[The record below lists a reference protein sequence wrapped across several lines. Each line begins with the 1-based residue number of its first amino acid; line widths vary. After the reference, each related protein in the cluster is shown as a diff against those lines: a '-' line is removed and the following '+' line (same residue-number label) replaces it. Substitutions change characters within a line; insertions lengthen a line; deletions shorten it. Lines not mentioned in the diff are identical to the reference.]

1 MSGARSGRITGGDRA
16 PVTPAPAGPVGPAG
30 PAPGTVVAGASA
42 PPEGSATV
50 IATTSPNPAP
60 AQAALAVFIF
70 REIIAVLF
78 VGGWLLLFAGELI
91 TGKYEVPFWFHIV
104 GVGVMAYALG
114 INVAELTAFRPP
126 TAASV
131 LARNP

>member
-1 MSGARSGRITGGDRA
+1 MTAGSTGPQPIPIR
-16 PVTPAPAGPVGPAG
+16 PAGPVPPAAA
-30 PAPGTVVAGASA
+30 APVHDTYN
-42 PPEGSATV
+42 
-50 IATTSPNPAP
+50 PNPAP

-70 REIIAVLF
+70 REVIAVLF
-78 VGGWLLLFAGELI
+78 VMGWLLIFAGELI
-91 TGKYEVPFWFHIV
+91 TGKYEVPFWFHVV

-131 LARNP
+131 LARREG